1 MPLSRF
7 CFIKGPLLSFLND
20 FFIFIKCCLPFSL
33 LSLLPKTRRKQLVI
47 SYIIVCLYWFFSIS
61 SLSLLILLSIL
72 SFYLLILSF
81 FDADYFLLP
90 NTLTYW
96 LIFLG
101 LLCNYT
107 TYGLVPF
114 DHAFYGFL
122 GGVGLFYSIY
132 LWGYLIYQKCVL
144 GFGDVKLFGAI
155 GAWCGVEKLPY
166 ILLLGSFLGLSVYFS
181 VLITIKNR
189 IKKVAF
195 GSCLAF
201 STLMVLGSYFSSFN
215 PFN

>member
-1 MPLSRF
+1 MPLSRC
-7 CFIKGPLLSFLND
+7 CFIKIPLLSFLHD
-20 FFIFIKCCLPFSL
+20 FFVFIKFCLPFSL
-33 LSLLPKTRRKQLVI
+33 LFLLPKTRRKQLAI
-47 SYIIVCLYWFFSIS
+47 SYIIVCLYWFVSIN
-61 SLSLLILLSIL
+61 SLSLLILFSIL

-107 TYGLVPF
+107 AYGLVPF

-122 GGVGLFYSIY
+122 GGVGLFYGIY
-132 LWGYLIYQKCVL
+132 LWGYFIYQKCVL

-155 GAWCGVEKLPY
+155 GAWCGLEKLPY
-166 ILLLGSFLGLSVYFS
+166 ILLLGSFLGLSIYCAVF
-181 VLITIKNR
+181 ITTKDR
-189 IKKVAF
+189 IEKVAF
-195 GSCLAF
+195 GSCLSF
-201 STLMVLGSYFSSFN
+201 STLMVLSFYFSSYHSFN
-215 PFN
+215 

>member
-1 MPLSRF
+1 MPLSRC
-7 CFIKGPLLSFLND
+7 CFIKIPLLSFLNN
-20 FFIFIKCCLPFSL
+20 FLIFIKFCLPFPL
-33 LSLLPKTRRKQLVI
+33 LFLLPKIRRKQLAI
-47 SYIIVCLYWFFSIS
+47 SYLIICLYWFFSIYL
-61 SLSLLILLSIL
+61 LSLLIILSIL

-90 NTLTYW
+90 NMLTYW

-107 TYGLVPF
+107 VYGLVPF

-122 GGVGLFYSIY
+122 GGTGLFYGIY
-132 LWGYLIYQKCVL
+132 FWGYFICQKCVL

-155 GAWCGVEKLPY
+155 GAWCGFEKLPY
-166 ILLLGSFLGLSVYFS
+166 ILLLGSFLGLSIYFS
-181 VLITIKNR
+181 VLITIKVR

-195 GSCLAF
+195 GSCLSF
-201 STLMVLGSYFSSFN
+201 STLMVLGFYFSSYN
-215 PFN
+215 AVN

>member
-1 MPLSRF
+1 M
-7 CFIKGPLLSFLND
+7 
-20 FFIFIKCCLPFSL
+20 
-33 LSLLPKTRRKQLVI
+33 
-47 SYIIVCLYWFFSIS
+47 
-61 SLSLLILLSIL
+61 
-72 SFYLLILSF
+72 LILSF

-122 GGVGLFYSIY
+122 GGVGLFYGIY

>member
-1 MPLSRF
+1 MPFSR
-7 CFIKGPLLSFLND
+7 CFIKMPLLSFLND
-20 FFIFIKCCLPFSL
+20 FLVFIKFCLPFSL
-33 LSLLPKTRRKQLVI
+33 LFLLPKSRRQQLAI
-47 SYIIVCLYWFFSIS
+47 SYIIICLYWIFSIDS
-61 SLSLLILLSIL
+61 VSLLLILSIL

-107 TYGLVPF
+107 AYGLVPF
-114 DHAFYGFL
+114 EYAFYGFL
-122 GGVGLFYSIY
+122 GGTGLFYFIY
-132 LWGYLIYQKCVL
+132 LWGYFICQKCVL

-155 GAWCGVEKLPY
+155 GAWCGFEQLPY
-166 ILLLGSFLGLSVYFS
+166 ILLLGSFLGLIVYFS
-181 VLITIKNR
+181 VLITINDR

-195 GSCLAF
+195 GSCLSF
-201 STLMVLGSYFSSFN
+201 STFMVLGFYFLPYT

>member
-20 FFIFIKCCLPFSL
+20 FFVFIKYCLPFSL

-101 LLCNYT
+101 LLCNST

-122 GGVGLFYSIY
+122 GGVGLFYGIY

>member
-20 FFIFIKCCLPFSL
+20 FFVFIKYCLPFSL

-122 GGVGLFYSIY
+122 GGVGLFYGIY